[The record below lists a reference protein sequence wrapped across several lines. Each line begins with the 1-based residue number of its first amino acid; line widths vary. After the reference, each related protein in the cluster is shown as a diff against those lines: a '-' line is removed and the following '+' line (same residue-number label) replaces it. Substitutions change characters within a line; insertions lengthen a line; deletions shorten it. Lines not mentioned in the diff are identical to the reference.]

1 MALSPMMRQYLEIK
15 EKNKDCLLF
24 FRLGDFYEMF
34 FDDAITASKELE
46 IALTG
51 RDCGLEERAPMCGV
65 PYHAAEGYIQ
75 RLIEKGYKVA
85 ICEQLEDPATAK
97 GIVSRGI
104 VRIVT
109 PGTVS
114 ESSML
119 KEDENNFL
127 LSVYECKG
135 QIGAAYADISTGA
148 FLAEEVSSLEELGN
162 LLMRI
167 LPREILFMK
176 GDALLFG
183 YFKEQEHLYLT
194 QYDSW
199 PYDSRNAKK
208 LLQEHFGVFNISVFG
223 FLEESP
229 CINAAGALLQ
239 YLLDTQKNS
248 LSHIKKLRKVSGKEY
263 MAIDPFTHR
272 NLELTETMRAKERRG
287 SLLWLLDKTKTA
299 MGGRLLKRYIEQPLL
314 NRKDITKRLDAVGE
328 LKEGYALRSGLR
340 QKLDGVYD
348 IERLLARI
356 SYGSLD
362 ARDLISLKSSI
373 EPLPDIKNMLLG
385 CKSEELRSCGEQLN
399 ALAPLYVY
407 LDSCIVSD
415 PPHGIRD
422 GGFIKPG
429 YHEEVDKLRE
439 AKGSGAQWLST
450 MEQRERD
457 ATGIKNLKIGY
468 NKVFGYYIEVSKSN
482 LSSVPYRYTRRQ
494 TLANCER
501 YITQELKELE
511 DLLLSATDKCNAL
524 EYKLFLQICEHLAEY
539 IEALQKNAAILAKV
553 DVLQSFAQAAYDYDY
568 VKPTI
573 CSDGSIFIKGGRHP
587 VVERTVREEFV
598 PNDTLLDENEN
609 KLLVITGPN
618 MAGKSTFM
626 RQTGLIVLMAQIG
639 CFVPAAE
646 ARISI
651 VDRIFTRVGAS
662 DDLASGQSTF
672 MVEMNELASILNSAT
687 QNSLLILD
695 EIGRG
700 TSTLDGLSIAWA
712 TIEYI
717 LGKNGIGAKTL
728 FATHYHELTE
738 LEGKLPGL
746 RNYSS
751 TVREYGKSIVFL
763 HKIQRGGADR
773 SFGIEVA
780 RLAGLPDALTERA
793 KVLLAVLQKNSNTDL
808 GHIDFSAPPELPNKR
823 AQEAEKLLKNIA
835 QLDIDNLTP
844 LEALS
849 LLSDIKKK
857 AVENG

>member
-34 FDDAITASKELE
+34 FEDAKTASRELE

-65 PYHAAEGYIQ
+65 PYHAAEGYIA

-85 ICEQLEDPATAK
+85 ICEQLENPSAAK
-97 GIVSRGI
+97 GIVQRGI

-109 PGTVS
+109 PGTIS

-119 KEDENNFL
+119 KEDENSFL
-127 LSVYECKG
+127 LSVYERKG
-135 QIGAAYADISTGA
+135 RIGAAYADISTGA
-148 FLAEEVSSLEELGN
+148 FWAEELAGMEELGN
-162 LLMRI
+162 LLLRV
-167 LPREILFMK
+167 LPKEVLFDESNAVLFHYLK
-176 GDALLFG
+176 GQDS
-183 YFKEQEHLYLT
+183 LYLT
-194 QYDSW
+194 RYDAW
-199 PYDSRNAKK
+199 PYESRNANR
-208 LLQEHFGVFNISVFG
+208 LLQQHFGVMSATVFG
-223 FLEESP
+223 FAEDSP
-229 CINAAGALLQ
+229 CLNAAGALLQ

-248 LSHIKKLRKVSGKEY
+248 LAHIKKLAKTSGTDY
-263 MAIDPFTHR
+263 MAIDQFTHR
-272 NLELTETMRAKERRG
+272 NLELTETMRSKEKRG

-299 MGGRLLKRYIEQPLL
+299 MGSRLLKLYIEQPLL
-314 NRKDITKRLDAVGE
+314 SKKEINARLDAVAE
-328 LKEGYALRSGLR
+328 LKEGFALRSALR
-340 QKLDGVYD
+340 QELDKIYD

-362 ARDLISLKSSI
+362 ARDIIALKSSI
-373 EPLPDIKNMLLG
+373 APLPSIQAMLQN
-385 CKSEELRSCGEQLN
+385 CKDGALSLCAQQLDTLE
-399 ALAPLYVY
+399 ALYSY
-407 LDSCIVSD
+407 LDECICED

-422 GGFIKPG
+422 GGFIRPG
-429 YHEEVDKLRE
+429 YNAEVDKLRD
-439 AKGSGAQWLST
+439 AKTSGAEWLST

-482 LSSVPYRYTRRQ
+482 ISAVPYRYTRRQ
-494 TLANCER
+494 TLSNCER

-511 DLLLSATDKCNAL
+511 DVLLSATDKCNAL
-524 EYKLFLQICEHLAEY
+524 EYSLFLQIRDHLTQY
-539 IEALQKNAAILAKV
+539 IDVLQKNAGLLARI

-568 VKPTI
+568 VKPKI
-573 CSDGSIFIKGGRHP
+573 CTDGSISIRGGRHP
-587 VVERTVREEFV
+587 VVERTVRQEFV
-598 PNDTLLDENEN
+598 PNDTYLDEQDD

-626 RQTGLIVLMAQIG
+626 RQTGLIVLMAQMG
-639 CFVPAAE
+639 SFVPAAE

-651 VDRIFTRVGAS
+651 VDRVFTRVGAS

-687 QNSLLILD
+687 KDSLLILD

-728 FATHYHELTE
+728 FATHYHELTD

-751 TVREYGKSIVFL
+751 TVQEYEKSIVFL
-763 HKIQRGGADR
+763 HKIRRGGTDR

-780 RLAGLPDALTERA
+780 KLAGLPEALTDRA
-793 KVLLAVLQKNSNTDL
+793 KGLLSILQQNASTDL
-808 GHIDFSAPPELPNKR
+808 GRIDFSALPTLPDKKAR
-823 AQEAEKLLKNIA
+823 GAEKLIRHIA

-849 LLSDIKKK
+849 LLSDLKQK
-857 AVENG
+857 AGENG

>member
-15 EKNKDCLLF
+15 EKNQDCLLF

-34 FDDAITASKELE
+34 FDDAVTASRELE

-85 ICEQLEDPATAK
+85 ICEQLEDPSAAK
-97 GIVSRGI
+97 GIVERGI
-104 VRIVT
+104 VR
-109 PGTVS
+109 
-114 ESSML
+114 
-119 KEDENNFL
+119 
-127 LSVYECKG
+127 
-135 QIGAAYADISTGA
+135 IGAAYADISTGA
-148 FLAEEVSSLEELGN
+148 FLAEELANLEELGN
-162 LLMRI
+162 LLLRI
-167 LPREILFMK
+167 MPREVLF
-176 GDALLFG
+176 AENNAVLFH
-183 YFKEQEHLYLT
+183 YLKEQESLYLT
-194 QYDSW
+194 RCEAW
-199 PYDSRNAKK
+199 PYESANAQR
-208 LLQEHFGVFNISVFG
+208 LLQEHFGVMNVSVFG
-223 FLEESP
+223 FSESSP
-229 CINAAGALLQ
+229 CLNAAGALLQ

-248 LSHIKKLRKVSGKEY
+248 LAHIQKLSKTSGKDY
-263 MAIDPFTHR
+263 MVIDQFTHR
-272 NLELTETMRAKERRG
+272 NLELTETMRSKEKRG

-299 MGGRLLKRYIEQPLL
+299 MGGRLLKLYIEQPLL
-314 NRKDITKRLDAVGE
+314 NPKEIQARLDAVE
-328 LKEGYALRSGLR
+328 EIKEGFALRSNLR
-340 QKLDGVYD
+340 QELDKIYD

-362 ARDLISLKSSI
+362 ARDLVALKSSLG
-373 EPLPDIKNMLLG
+373 PLPGIRQMLQS
-385 CKSEELRSCGEQLN
+385 CRSSALRACAEQLD
-399 ALAPLYVY
+399 PLEGLYQY
-407 LDSCIVSD
+407 LEDCICEE

-422 GGFIKPG
+422 GGFIRPG
-429 YHEEVDKLRE
+429 YNAEVDKLRD
-439 AKGSGAQWLST
+439 AKTSGSKWLAT

-482 LSSVPYRYTRRQ
+482 LSAVPYRYTRRQ
-494 TLANCER
+494 TLSNCER

-511 DLLLSATDKCNAL
+511 DVLLSATDKCNAL
-524 EYKLFLQICEHLAEY
+524 EYSLFLQIRDHLSQY
-539 IEALQKNAAILAKV
+539 IDVLQKNASLLAKT

-568 VKPTI
+568 VKPKI
-573 CSDGSIFIKGGRHP
+573 CTDGSISIKDGRHP
-587 VVERTVREEFV
+587 VVERAVRQEFV
-598 PNDTLLDENEN
+598 PNDTFLDDKED

-626 RQTGLIVLMAQIG
+626 RQTGLIVLMAQMG
-639 CFVPAAE
+639 CFVPASE
-646 ARISI
+646 ARLSI
-651 VDRIFTRVGAS
+651 VDRVFTRVGAS

-687 QNSLLILD
+687 EKSLLILD

-728 FATHYHELTE
+728 FATHYHELTD

-751 TVREYGKSIVFL
+751 TVREYEKSIVFL
-763 HKIQRGGADR
+763 HKIRRGGTDR

-780 RLAGLPDALTERA
+780 KLAGLPGALTDRA
-793 KVLLAVLQKNSNTDL
+793 KALLTLLQQNAGTDL
-808 GHIDFSAPPELPNKR
+808 GRIDFSAVPALPDKK
-823 AQEAEKLLKNIA
+823 AQEAEKLVKTLA

-849 LLSDIKKK
+849 LLSDIKQK
-857 AVENG
+857 AMENG